1 MREQAK
7 RAVGA
12 LILAVFLAVW
22 SAPSSAAGEVNGSG
36 SQESAAELLLLT
48 MLPAAA
54 MSAPPEPA
62 AGTTHLVVGEGPG
75 SPAPQ
80 IACAAPAKAE
90 CSQPHQSPW

>member
-7 RAVGA
+7 RALGA

-22 SAPSSAAGEVNGSG
+22 SAPSSAAGEVTGSG

-48 MLPAAA
+48 MLLAAA

-62 AGTTHLVVGEGPG
+62 TGTAHLVADESRD
-75 SPAPQ
+75 SPTPQ
-80 IACAAPAKAE
+80 IACAAPGKGE
-90 CSQPHQSPW
+90 CTQPNQSPW